1 MEGNAGNKAVS
12 VCTRVLVL
20 FFGLINPLI
29 GCSTEEPDQATV
41 PAENPTLFELI
52 SAELSGINFQNSL
65 KEDIASE
72 ISRFHFD
79 YFYNGA
85 GVGVADL
92 NNDGR
97 DDLFFTGNQVQ
108 NRVYLNKGGLR
119 FVDVSGRAAV
129 NENKGWAT
137 GVTFADVNND
147 GWLDIYVSQSGPLG
161 YDRSNR
167 LYINQGVSYTQDGV
181 NGVTFAEQAVAYG
194 LDHKGLTTQSAF
206 FDYDKDGDLDVL
218 VMNEHPLYGYSAREF
233 QYYLKNEPNVLHASS
248 CHLFRF
254 ENNRYVEATEQAGL
268 LVPAYGLGL
277 VVSDVNQDGWLDIY
291 ISNDYYLPD
300 ALYINQ
306 KDGTFR
312 DEIKQRTNQI
322 PHAGM
327 GVDIADLNN
336 DGHYDIFSVE
346 MAPRDHV
353 RANTLMSP
361 VNAKYVSYLVDELG
375 YHHAYMFNG
384 LQLNV
389 GNGTFQNVAH
399 MTGLARSD
407 WSWAALMVDLDND
420 ADKDVLVT
428 NGTEFTLDNDF
439 HDKVRAV
446 YARYPPPAKIPTEEL
461 VALHAQIPNEKLPN
475 IVFENQGGLTFEI
488 ASDKWGFDEPTFS
501 NGAVHADLDNDGD
514 LDIVISNN
522 NQPAHLYR
530 NLSSEKSKGHYLRV
544 KATGSVSESFPKVTI
559 KHGGL
564 FQTVEISR
572 VRGYL
577 SAVENVAHFGLG
589 RHEEVDT
596 VAVVW
601 PSGRVEERYKVR
613 ANQTIEFFEKEAG
626 ARTEPTDQSDLA
638 ETQFFRPIEARALG
652 LPYQHRENEYD
663 DYAAE
668 HLLPYKQSTLGPF
681 IATGDL
687 NGDGKEDVFI
697 GGASGQPGHVFLQTQ
712 DGFEKK
718 QSAALTRDRE
728 AEDMEA
734 LLFDIDDDGDNDLF
748 VVSGGNEKEAQ
759 SAYYTDRLYVN
770 DGAGTFSK
778 VENPFSDGPF
788 SYSGKS
794 VATLDYDRDGDQ
806 DVVIGN
812 RFVPAKYPQPEPS
825 FMYQNEGGQLRN
837 VTEAVAPGLASF
849 GAINKIIA
857 TDFDN
862 DGWTDL
868 IAVGEW
874 TPIGLFKNEQG
885 VFRDIAKDSGLDR
898 EIGWWFTVAETDVNK
913 DGLKDYVVGNLGL
926 NSRYET
932 SREKPL
938 KVFAGDFDANGSH
951 DMMLSY
957 AYNNDYV
964 PLRGRE
970 GSYGQMPFI
979 AAKFPTFHGYAH
991 ATMVDLFGEKL
1002 EEAYE
1007 KEVTE
1012 FRSVLLLNRGGGTF
1026 EKMALPAEAQ
1036 IFPVLAVAFH
1046 DINRDGFE
1054 DAILAGGM
1062 YNTEVETPRLDA
1074 GIGLVLLSD
1083 GDANYRPASWER
1095 SGLYIPGDVKSITL
1109 VAHQGLRKAL
1119 LLVGHNDEQLEVV
1132 EWNPG
1137 DRVTTITYET
1147 NGVSGRQHNL
1157 YKKVYFEYNVLY
1169 GEHHNW
1175 RHTATA
1181 IPWPYT
1187 GYFTASERT

>member
-1 MEGNAGNKAVS
+1 MQS
-12 VCTRVLVL
+12 VQPYYKLVL
-20 FFGLINPLI
+20 ILLSGVFVVLA
-29 GCSTEEPDQATV
+29 GCSTEERNRPTV
-41 PAENPTLFELI
+41 NADDPKLFEQV
-52 SAELSGINFQNSL
+52 SAQLSGITFQNRL
-65 KEDIASE
+65 KEDMESE

-92 NNDGR
+92 NNDGL
-97 DDLFFTGNQVQ
+97 DDLFFTGNQVK
-108 NRVYLNKGGLR
+108 NRLYLNKGGLR
-119 FVDVSGRAAV
+119 FVDVSDRANI

-147 GWLDIYVSQSGPLG
+147 GWMDIYVSQSGPLG

-167 LYINQGVSYTQDGV
+167 LYINQGVSYTQGGL
-181 NGVTFAEQAVAYG
+181 NGVTFSEQAVAYG

-218 VMNEHPLYGYSAREF
+218 VMNEHPLYGYTAKEF

-248 CHLFRF
+248 CHLFQF
-254 ENNRYVEATEQAGL
+254 ENDRYVEATEQAGL

-277 VVSDVNQDGWLDIY
+277 VVSDVNQDGWPDIY
-291 ISNDYYLPD
+291 ISNDYYIPD

-312 DEIKQRTNQI
+312 DEIKHRTNHV
-322 PHAGM
+322 PYAGM

-384 LQLNV
+384 FQLNV

-399 MTGLARSD
+399 MTGLARTD
-407 WSWAALMVDLDND
+407 WSWTALLVDLDND

-439 HDKVRAV
+439 HAMVEAV
-446 YARYPPPAKIPTEEL
+446 YAKYPAPDTIPAWEL
-461 VALHAQIPNEKLPN
+461 EKLHAEIPNEKLPN
-475 IVFENQGGLTFEI
+475 VLYENHGGLTFEMV
-488 ASDKWGFDEPTFS
+488 SEKWGFDEPTFS
-501 NGAVHADLDNDGD
+501 NGAVYADLDKDGD
-514 LDIVISNN
+514 LDIVINNN

-530 NLSSEKSKGHYLRV
+530 NLSREKNKGNYLRV
-544 KATGSVSESFPKVTI
+544 KATGSLSESFPKVTI
-559 KHGGL
+559 HHGGQL
-564 FQTVEISR
+564 QTVEISR

-577 SAVENVAHFGLG
+577 SAVENIAHFGLG
-589 RHEEVDT
+589 HHEQVDT
-596 VAVVW
+596 LSVVW
-601 PSGRVEERYKVR
+601 PSGRVEERYKVS

-626 ARTEPTDQSDLA
+626 TSTEPTDHSGIA
-638 ETQFFRPIEARALG
+638 ETQFFRSIDARELG
-652 LPYQHRENEYD
+652 LRYQHRENEYD

-668 HLLPYKQSTLGPF
+668 SLLPYKQSTLGPF
-681 IATGDL
+681 IAVGDL
-687 NGDGKEDVFI
+687 NGDGKEDGFI
-697 GGASGQPGHVFLQTQ
+697 GGASGQPGHLFIQTQ
-712 DGFEKK
+712 HGFEQKR
-718 QSAALTRDRE
+718 SAALVRDRD

-734 LLFDIDDDGDNDLF
+734 VLFDIDDDGDNDLF

-759 SAYYTDRLYVN
+759 SAYYTDRLYLN
-770 DGAGTFSK
+770 DGAGNLTK
-778 VENPFSDGPF
+778 VENPFSEGPF
-788 SYSGKS
+788 RYSGKS
-794 VATLDYDRDGDQ
+794 IATLDYDRDGDQ

-812 RFVPAKYPQPEPS
+812 RFVPGKYPQPEPS
-825 FMYQNEGGQLRN
+825 FIYQNEGGKLRN
-837 VTEAVAPGLASF
+837 VTEAVAPGLTSF

-885 VFRDIAKDSGLDR
+885 VFRDIAEDSGLGQ
-898 EIGWWFTVAETDVNK
+898 EIGWWFTVAETDVNN

-926 NSRYET
+926 NSKYET

-957 AYNNDYV
+957 AYNNEYV

-979 AAKFPTFHGYAH
+979 AAKFPTFHGYAN

-1012 FRSVLLLNRGGGTF
+1012 FRSVLLLNRGGGRF
-1026 EKMALPAEAQ
+1026 EKMALPVEVQ
-1036 IFPVLAVAFH
+1036 IFPVLAAAFH
-1046 DINRDGFE
+1046 DVNRDGFE

-1074 GIGLVLLSD
+1074 GIGLLLLSD
-1083 GDANYRPASWER
+1083 GKAGYKPVSWER
-1095 SGLYIPGDVKSITL
+1095 SGLYIPGDVKSMKRI
-1109 VAHQGLRKAL
+1109 VHQGLSKSL
-1119 LLVGHNDEQLEVV
+1119 LLVGRNDEQLEVV
-1132 EWNPG
+1132 EVK
-1137 DRVTTITYET
+1137 R
-1147 NGVSGRQHNL
+1147 
-1157 YKKVYFEYNVLY
+1157 
-1169 GEHHNW
+1169 
-1175 RHTATA
+1175 
-1181 IPWPYT
+1181 
-1187 GYFTASERT
+1187 